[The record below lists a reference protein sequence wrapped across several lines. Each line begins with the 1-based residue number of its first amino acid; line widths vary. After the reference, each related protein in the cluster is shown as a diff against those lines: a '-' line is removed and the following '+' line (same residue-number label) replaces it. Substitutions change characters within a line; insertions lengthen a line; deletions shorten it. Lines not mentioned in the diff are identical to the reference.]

1 MFCSN
6 CGKEI
11 DDNANFCQF
20 CGYQFSP
27 KDVVARND
35 IEEYLIY
42 NAKKHWITLIP
53 CFIWGFLAIVI
64 FFAALNTKEDIYW
77 IYLFSFC
84 FLSVYPYL
92 RYKFDKIEITNKSFN
107 LQQGIFNIDR
117 INMPL
122 SKINTY
128 YINQGLLGRILN
140 YGSFIF
146 QSGAKAGNSS
156 YNFIENPHKLINIM
170 NNIENYKR

>member
-6 CGKEI
+6 CGQEI

-20 CGYQFSP
+20 CGGIQT
-27 KDVVARND
+27 KNNVVEND
-35 IEEYLIY
+35 TNEYIIY
-42 NAKKHWITLIP
+42 NAEKHWITLIP
-53 CFIWGFLAIVI
+53 CFIWGFLLIPSLIAV
-64 FFAALNTKEDIYW
+64 LNTKEFIDLVW
-77 IYLFSFC
+77 FLAFLF
-84 FLSVYPYL
+84 LALYPFL